1 MKKNIIV
8 LFAVLIIGST
18 QQVMAQKWLKKG
30 LNVVEKVLTPGTS
43 NSSTSSDSNGRT
55 TDYANGT
62 SLYKIHRTSATKT
75 ITLDGDAT
83 FMGFFN
89 EGLCVIGWKKGWFV
103 INKEGNK
110 VFTIPQGFEPC
121 ATSLG
126 FLGFNSNRLMVYSA
140 SNKKAVI
147 YDGSGNIIQSLD
159 NVEKAYGFEGD
170 IALIKRAEKIPGNY
184 STKTVWYHIDVNG
197 NIITNSMEVSSY
209 DYKLYS
215 ITKDGLACAYDE
227 NSKKWGYRNK
237 QCQWVI
243 RPTFKDAYAFSDGL
257 AVALDDDGK
266 WGYIDKSGK
275 WAISPIYSKM
285 PGSFRSGLAM
295 VTDKSDLN
303 HFIDKSGRI
312 VWSQSEEKKHEE
324 TIRPFMETG
333 YAIWTLDDGVYIID
347 KSFRKKCKIKLE
359 DQERGFGDEVMTY
372 NDDWFE
378 WRTSWTE
385 NGRLIDWNGNILLEF
400 NCGYK
405 NAQEFSN
412 GMCKAR
418 NYNYYFNDKGEIVVE
433 FKDTQF

>member
-1 MKKNIIV
+1 MKKIIMV
-8 LFAVLIIGST
+8 LFAVLMLGST

-30 LNVVEKVLTPGTS
+30 LNVLDKVLSIGNS
-43 NSSTSSDSNGRT
+43 DSSTSSNNSS
-55 TDYANGT
+55 TDYPSES
-62 SLYKIHRTSATKT
+62 SLYKVHRTAATKT
-75 ITLDGDAT
+75 ITLDGNAT

-89 EGLCVIGWKKGWFV
+89 EGLSVIGWKKGWFV

-121 ATSLG
+121 ANSRG

-140 SNKKAVI
+140 SDKKAVI
-147 YDGSGNIIQSLD
+147 YDGSGNFIRGLD
-159 NVEKAYGFEGD
+159 NVVRAYGFLGD
-170 IALIKRAEKIPGNY
+170 VALIKREEKIPERY

-197 NIITNSMEVSSY
+197 NIIPNTMEVSSY

-227 NSKKWGYRNK
+227 KLNRWGFRNS

-243 RPTFKDAYAFSDGL
+243 KPTFKDVYSFSEGL
-257 AVALDDDGK
+257 APALDDDGK
-266 WGYIDKSGK
+266 WGYIDKTGN
-275 WAISPIYSKM
+275 WAISPIYSKL
-285 PGSFRSGLAM
+285 PSDFHGGLAM
-295 VTDKSDLN
+295 VTDKSDFV
-303 HFIDKSGRI
+303 HFINKSGTI
-312 VWSQSEEKKHEE
+312 VWSQSEETRFW
-324 TIRPFMETG
+324 TIRPFLETG
-333 YAIWTLDDGVYIID
+333 YAIWSLDDGIYIID
-347 KSFRKKCKIKLE
+347 TSFRKKCKLKLD

-385 NGRLIDWNGNILLEF
+385 NGRLIDWNGNVLLLF
-400 NCGYK
+400 DCGYQ
-405 NAQEFSN
+405 NAQVFCD

-418 NYNYYFNDKGEIVVE
+418 NDKYYFNDKGEIIVE